1 MGASTPVILR
11 VATPDYGRVVIE
23 ASNGMRYETDLGSF
37 SAVYCYPQTRAAWN
51 EVTPDSSGYAL
62 VWTSRF
68 EVHIDQVIALASHAE
83 STQQTA

>member
-51 EVTPDSSGYAL
+51 EVTSPPFPRKGRQIRLSAQKMQGDD
-62 VWTSRF
+62 R
-68 EVHIDQVIALASHAE
+68 LA
-83 STQQTA
+83 Q